1 MAKLVL
7 TLEGDFLAEF
17 PLDKQRLTIGRRP
30 SCDIRLEN
38 LAISGEHAAVLA
50 QDGVFYIED
59 NRSTNGTLV
68 NGHAITRHQLQDG
81 DRIGLGRHQIEYLE
95 EDLAADRGFEK
106 TVLVMPII
114 KEMMAEAAEKQAAEA
129 PPEPVDQCVDGQ
141 AVNGTAGLQ
150 PAGLAKVKVLNG
162 ASPGRELVI
171 RKTLTTLGKSGVQVA
186 VITKRTH
193 GYFLSHVEGDG
204 RPVLNG
210 AAVGLHAQVLADG
223 DIIELAGVRMLFSL
237 A

>member
-17 PLDKQRLTIGRRP
+17 PLDKQRLIIGRRP

-50 QDGVFYIED
+50 EDGVFYIED

-68 NGHAITRHQLQDG
+68 NGRAITRHQLQDG

-106 TVLVMPII
+106 TVLVMPAIR
-114 KEMMAEAAEKQAAEA
+114 EMMAEAAEKHAAE
-129 PPEPVDQCVDGQ
+129 EPVGQHADGR
-141 AVNGTAGLQ
+141 AVNGAAGLQ
-150 PAGLAKVKVLNG
+150 PAGLAKVKVLNV

-186 VITKRTH
+186 VITKRPN

-204 RPVLNG
+204 RPILNG
-210 AAVGLHAQVLADG
+210 AAVGLQAQLLADG

>member
-50 QDGVFYIED
+50 EDGVFYIED

-68 NGHAITRHQLQDG
+68 NGRAITRHQLQDG

-106 TVLVMPII
+106 TVLVMPAIR
-114 KEMMAEAAEKQAAEA
+114 EMMAEAAEKQAAE
-129 PPEPVDQCVDGQ
+129 EPVGQHADGR
-141 AVNGTAGLQ
+141 AVNGAAGLQ

-210 AAVGLHAQVLADG
+210 AAVGLQAQLLADG